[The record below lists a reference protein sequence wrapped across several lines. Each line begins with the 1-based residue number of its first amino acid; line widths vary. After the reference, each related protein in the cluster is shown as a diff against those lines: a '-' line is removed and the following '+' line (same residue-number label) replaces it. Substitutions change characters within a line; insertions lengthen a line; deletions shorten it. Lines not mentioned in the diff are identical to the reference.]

1 MTEHQFTFDG
11 LPLYP
16 VDMPDVRYK
25 ADLAAI
31 VTQVCDVVGIEYD
44 FYSSGCG
51 STMMMIADPSTRQ
64 LALEISDVIEAA
76 LRLLY
81 DEMAEERI
89 EQLSSARDT
98 PPRG

>member
-1 MTEHQFTFDG
+1 
-11 LPLYP
+11 
-16 VDMPDVRYK
+16 
-25 ADLAAI
+25 
-31 VTQVCDVVGIEYD
+31 
-44 FYSSGCG
+44 
-51 STMMMIADPSTRQ
+51 MMMIADPSTHQ

-89 EQLSSARDT
+89 EQLSSARDA